1 MPAPSPSLGLQ
12 LSVDQRMVLQPR
24 MLQAVELLQLPSA
37 DLEGWLQQAAE
48 GNEALAL
55 DAPELPAANE
65 PGERRRSRAAAQA
78 ASDAHEAMLQRAPA
92 RGASLVQMVEE
103 QLALAELP
111 PDLEDWVRFLIGRL
125 DAAGFLSESDED
137 LLLAAADAG
146 LPGGVLKLGKAI
158 ACMQALEPRGLGARD
173 AIEAM
178 LLQLDPL
185 AADYFACCRLLEEF
199 VEDLARNRLP
209 KVASC
214 LGVEL
219 DELRRLI
226 DQLRDLDPRPVGHL
240 VEVLAPVIKPD
251 VHVEG
256 GPGGFEV
263 MVERSALPAISLDPE
278 VAQMARDKALPS
290 DIRSY
295 LRGRVDE
302 ARAVVDAVQQRGVT
316 LVRVSRSV
324 FERQLAFL
332 ENGPGR
338 LDPLAMAVVAED
350 LGLAVSTVSRAV
362 SGKYV
367 QTPWG
372 IFPLR
377 HFFQAEAGGVAQ
389 DGVRAAL
396 QRLVDGEDSGAPFSD
411 DDLMAALERDGVRVA
426 RRTVA
431 KYRKELGIPSS
442 YQRRVH

>member
-1 MPAPSPSLGLQ
+1 MSSPSPSLGLQ
-12 LSVDQRMVLQPR
+12 LSADQRMVLQPR
-24 MLQAVELLQLPSA
+24 MLQAVELLQLPSM

-55 DAPELPAANE
+55 EAPEAPRTYEEE
-65 PGERRRSRAAAQA
+65 PRRSRASAQA
-78 ASDAHEAMLQRAPA
+78 ASDAHEAMLQGAPA
-92 RGASLVQMVEE
+92 RGASLVQLVEE

-111 PDLEDWVRFLIGRL
+111 VDLEDWVRFLIGRL
-125 DAAGFLSESDED
+125 DEAGFLSESDDD
-137 LLLAAADAG
+137 LVLAAADAG
-146 LPGGVLKLGKAI
+146 LPGGVLTLGRAI
-158 ACMQALEPRGLGARD
+158 ACMQTLEPRGLGARD

-185 AADYFACCRLLEEF
+185 AEDYFICCRLLEEF

-209 KVASC
+209 KVAGS

-226 DQLRDLDPRPVGHL
+226 DQLRDLDPRPVGCL
-240 VEVLAPVIKPD
+240 VEVLAPVIQPD
-251 VHVEG
+251 VRVES
-256 GPGGFEV
+256 GPDGFEV
-263 MVERSALPAISLDPE
+263 LVERSALPAVSIDSE
-278 VAQMARDKALPS
+278 VARMARDKALPA
-290 DIRSY
+290 DVRSY

-324 FERQLAFL
+324 FERQSAFL
-332 ENGPGR
+332 ESGPGS
-338 LDPLAMAVVAED
+338 LEPLAMAVVAED
-350 LGLAVSTVSRAV
+350 LGLAVSTISRTV

-396 QRLVDGEDSGAPFSD
+396 QKLVDAEDPAEPLSD
-411 DDLMAALERDGVRVA
+411 DDLMAFLKRSGVSVA

-442 YQRRVH
+442 YRRRVH

>member
-1 MPAPSPSLGLQ
+1 MPSSGPSLGLQ
-12 LSVDQRMVLQPR
+12 LATQQRMVLQPR
-24 MLQAVELLQLPSA
+24 MLQAVELLQLPSQ
-37 DLEGWLQQAAE
+37 DLEAWLHQAAE

-55 DAPELPAANE
+55 EAPEVE
-65 PGERRRSRAAAQA
+65 PSYELGEARRSRASAQA
-78 ASDAHEAMLQRAPA
+78 ASDAHEAMLQNAPA
-92 RGASLVQMVEE
+92 RGASLVQLVEE

-111 PDLEDWVRFLIGRL
+111 ADLEDWVRFLIGRL
-125 DAAGFLSESDED
+125 DAAGFLSESDEE

-146 LPGGVLKLGKAI
+146 LPGGVLNLGKAI
-158 ACMQALEPRGLGARD
+158 ACLQGLEPRGLGARD

-209 KVASC
+209 KVAGC
-214 LGVEL
+214 LGVPL

-240 VEVLAPVIKPD
+240 VEVVAPVIQPD
-251 VHVEG
+251 VRVEG
-256 GPGGFEV
+256 GHEGFEV
-263 MVERSALPAISLDPE
+263 LVERSALPAVSIEPG
-278 VAQMARDKALPS
+278 VAELARDRAQTAEV
-290 DIRSY
+290 RSY
-295 LRGRVDE
+295 LRGRLDE

-316 LVRVSRSV
+316 LVRVSRSL

-332 ENGPGR
+332 KNGPGS
-338 LDPLAMAVVAED
+338 LQPLAMAVVAED

-362 SGKYV
+362 AGKYA

-396 QRLVDGEDSGAPFSD
+396 QKLVDREDPSAPLSD
-411 DDLMAALERDGVRVA
+411 DDLMAALERGGVSVA

-442 YQRRVH
+442 YRRRLH